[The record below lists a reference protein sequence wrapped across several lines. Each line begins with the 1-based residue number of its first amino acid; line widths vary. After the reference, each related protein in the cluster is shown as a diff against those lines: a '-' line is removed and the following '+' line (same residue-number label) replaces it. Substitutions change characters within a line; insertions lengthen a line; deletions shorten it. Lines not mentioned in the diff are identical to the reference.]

1 MSTNRYVPA
10 EGATP
15 ERTPAEQAPAQ
26 RVPADRTPVSRRLYR
41 AAPGEA
47 SDVELMP
54 AGDVTEGVVRVGG
67 TIRRPHQPQSFAVAD
82 YLDWLE
88 GAGFEGSPRF
98 LGRDVEGRDVLTF
111 VPGDCAAAVPECW
124 VQSEELLASV
134 GRLLRRL
141 HSASAGFV
149 PKDHPFPPRPVRQD
163 TLTGDPARLVCHLDV
178 TPQNVV
184 VRDGRAAGLVDFD
197 LAGPST
203 ALKDSLT
210 PRCTGWPS
218 GTRPTRGPAAEELD
232 PFRRLRIFADAY
244 GWTDRERRR
253 LPHFGADAVRLSFDR
268 MEYNARALGG
278 GWARMWDEGVGRL
291 IERRGAWL
299 EANAARLVRA
309 LTG

>member
-1 MSTNRYVPA
+1 MSTSRRV
-10 EGATP
+10 
-15 ERTPAEQAPAQ
+15 PAEQAPAEQ
-26 RVPADRTPVSRRLYR
+26 APAEQAPARRTPVSGRLYR

-67 TIRRPHQPQSFAVAD
+67 TIRRPHQPQSYAVAD

-88 GAGFEGSPRF
+88 DAGFEGSPRF
-98 LGRDVEGRDVLTF
+98 LGRDAEGRDVLTF
-111 VPGDCAAAVPECW
+111 VPGYCAGAVPEHW
-124 VQSEELLASV
+124 VESEELLASV

-163 TLTGDPARLVCHLDV
+163 TLPGDPARLVCHLDV

-203 ALKDSLT
+203 ALKDSFNTALHWVALRD
-210 PRCTGWPS
+210 PADAWPGW
-218 GTRPTRGPAAEELD
+218 EELD

-244 GWTDRERRR
+244 GWTENERRR
-253 LPHFGADAVRLSFDR
+253 LPHFGADAVRLSLDR
-268 MEYNARALGG
+268 MEYNARTLGG
-278 GWARMWDEGVGRL
+278 GWARMWDEGVGGL
-291 IERRGAWL
+291 IERRAAWL